1 MDYIEKRFSYTI
13 PTDLNLYYCGKRI
26 RTKNHS
32 YGPQV
37 RDHFLLV
44 YIKEGNAILSVND
57 KHYELSSGQLLC
69 MFPNEKI
76 YYKATEGS
84 LCFLSTVYDI
94 ASSPSLKY

>member
-37 RDHFLLV
+37 REHFLLV
-44 YIKEGNAILSVND
+44 YIKEGNAILSIND
-57 KHYELSSGQLLC
+57 KHYELS
-69 MFPNEKI
+69 
-76 YYKATEGS
+76 
-84 LCFLSTVYDI
+84 
-94 ASSPSLKY
+94 